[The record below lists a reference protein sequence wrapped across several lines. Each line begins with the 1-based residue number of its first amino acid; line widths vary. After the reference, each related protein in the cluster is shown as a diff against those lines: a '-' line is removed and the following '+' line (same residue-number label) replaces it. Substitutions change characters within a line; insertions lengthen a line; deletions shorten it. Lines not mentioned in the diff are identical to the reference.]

1 MANTDLP
8 ELISIIMPAYNC
20 ERTVED
26 AVSSVLAQTY
36 QDFEQIVVD
45 DNPAE
50 SEERRLTEEVMAQ
63 ITDSRVHYVKNEKN
77 MGGAASRNLA
87 IKMAKG
93 EYIAFLDD
101 DDIYLP
107 DRLRVQYEAMK
118 EHNWEVC
125 VMDGATFKYETG
137 EPVSERHQHLWNGM
151 SNNELIRSHLMYHI
165 SGTNSFM
172 FRTDFIRKIGGFDV
186 VPSCQEYIL
195 MQKAL
200 DAKPSFGYIPEIHIK
215 NFMHPGE
222 QISTGHKKLDG
233 QKMLIKNK
241 KKYFH
246 LLSGKE
252 KRQVL
257 CRHHGVLFFVY
268 YKMHKYYNAVWEAF
282 LCFFTS
288 PVNAIKWAKEYKGK
302 ITT

>member
-1 MANTDLP
+1 M
-8 ELISIIMPAYNC
+8 I
-20 ERTVED
+20 TVITPTYKRHQYLKNAID
-26 AVSSVLAQTY
+26 SVLAQTY
-36 QDFEQIVVD
+36 TDLELIVVD
-45 DNPAE
+45 DNPAS
-50 SEERRLTEEVMAQ
+50 SEERALTEKVMKGV
-63 ITDSRVHYVKNEKN
+63 TDSRVIYIQNDKNL
-77 MGGAASRNLA
+77 GGAGSRNRA
-87 IKMAKG
+87 IEIAKG

-118 EHNWEVC
+118 EKDWEVC

-137 EPVSERHQHLWNGM
+137 EPVSERHQHLWDNM
-151 SNNELIRSHLMYHI
+151 TNDDLIRSHLMYHI

-172 FRTDFIRKIGGFDV
+172 FRTDFIRKIGGFDI

-200 DAKPSFGYIPEIHIK
+200 DARPRFGYLPVTLIK
-215 NFMHPGE
+215 NFQHEGE
-222 QISTGHKKLDG
+222 QVSTGPKKLAG

-241 KKYFH
+241 KKYFY
-246 LLSGKE
+246 LLSSKE
-252 KRQVL
+252 KRKVL

-268 YKMHKYYNAVWEAF
+268 YKMHKYLQAVWEAF

-288 PVNAIKWAKEYKGK
+288 PSNAVKWVKDYKGK
-302 ITT
+302 ITA

>member
-1 MANTDLP
+1 MITVITP
-8 ELISIIMPAYNC
+8 TYNRA
-20 ERTVED
+20 EYLKT
-26 AVSSVLAQTY
+26 AVDSVLMQTY
-36 QDFEQIVVD
+36 QDWELLVID
-45 DNPAE
+45 DNKPD
-50 SEERRLTEEVMAQ
+50 SEARKATAEVMSHFSDPR
-63 ITDSRVHYVKNEKN
+63 IHYIQNEKN
-77 MGGAASRNLA
+77 MGGAAARNVG
-87 IKMAKG
+87 IFQAKG

-101 DDIYLP
+101 DDMYLP
-107 DRLRVQYEAMK
+107 DRLRVQVEAMMASD
-118 EHNWEVC
+118 WDVC

-137 EPVSERHQHLWNGM
+137 EPVSERHQHLWDGM

-172 FRTDFIRKIGGFDV
+172 FRTDFIRKIGGFDI

-200 DAKPSFGYIPEIHIK
+200 DARPKFGYLPITLIK
-215 NFMHPGE
+215 NFQHEGD
-222 QISTGHKKLDG
+222 QLSTGPKKLAG
-233 QKMLIKNK
+233 QKILIENK

-246 LLSGKE
+246 LLTRAE

-268 YKMHKYYNAVWEAF
+268 YKMHKYLYAAWEAF

-288 PVNAIKWAKEYKGK
+288 PSNAIKWVKEYKGK
-302 ITT
+302 IKA

>member
-1 MANTDLP
+1 
-8 ELISIIMPAYNC
+8 
-20 ERTVED
+20 
-26 AVSSVLAQTY
+26 
-36 QDFEQIVVD
+36 
-45 DNPAE
+45 
-50 SEERRLTEEVMAQ
+50 
-63 ITDSRVHYVKNEKN
+63 
-77 MGGAASRNLA
+77 
-87 IKMAKG
+87 MAKG

-101 DDIYLP
+101 DDMYLP

-118 EHNWEVC
+118 ENDWEVC

-137 EPVSERHQHLWNGM
+137 EPVSERHQHLWDGM
-151 SNNELIRSHLMYHI
+151 TNDELIRSHLMYHI

-172 FRTDFIRKIGGFDV
+172 FRTDFIRKIGGFDI

-200 DAKPSFGYIPEIHIK
+200 DAKPRFGYLPVTLIK
-215 NFMHPGE
+215 NFQHEGE
-222 QISTGHKKLDG
+222 QVSTGPKKLAG

-241 KKYFH
+241 KKYFY

-268 YKMHKYYNAVWEAF
+268 YKMHKYLHAAWEAF

-288 PVNAIKWAKEYKGK
+288 PSNAVKWVKEYKGK
-302 ITT
+302 ITA

>member
-1 MANTDLP
+1 M
-8 ELISIIMPAYNC
+8 I
-20 ERTVED
+20 TVITPTYKRHQYIKN
-26 AVSSVLAQTY
+26 AVDSVLSQTY
-36 QDFEQIVVD
+36 EDFELIVVD
-45 DNPAE
+45 DNPVN
-50 SEERRLTEEVMAQ
+50 SEERTLTEKVMNG
-63 ITDSRVHYVKNEKN
+63 ITDPRVVYIQNKENL
-77 MGGAASRNLA
+77 GGAGSRNKA
-87 IKMAKG
+87 IDMAKG

-107 DRLRVQYEAMK
+107 DRLKVQVEAMK
-118 EHNWEVC
+118 EHDWEVC

-137 EPVSERHQHLWNGM
+137 EPVSERHQRLWDGM
-151 SNNELIRSHLMYHI
+151 TNDELIRSHLMYHI

-172 FRTDFIRKIGGFDV
+172 FRTDFIRKIGGFDI

-200 DAKPSFGYIPEIHIK
+200 DAKPRFGYLPVTLIK
-215 NFMHPGE
+215 NFQHEGD
-222 QISTGHKKLDG
+222 QLSTGPKKLAG

-241 KKYFH
+241 KKYFY

-268 YKMHKYYNAVWEAF
+268 FKMHKYQHAVWEAF

-288 PVNAIKWAKEYKGK
+288 PTNAVKWVNEYKGK
-302 ITT
+302 IKA

>member
-1 MANTDLP
+1 M
-8 ELISIIMPAYNC
+8 I
-20 ERTVED
+20 TVITPTYKRHQYIKN
-26 AVSSVLAQTY
+26 AVDSVLSQTY
-36 QDFEQIVVD
+36 EDFELIVVD
-45 DNPAE
+45 DNPVN
-50 SEERRLTEEVMAQ
+50 SEERTLTEKVMNG
-63 ITDSRVHYVKNEKN
+63 ITDPRVVYIQNKENL
-77 MGGAASRNLA
+77 GGAGSRNKA
-87 IKMAKG
+87 IDMAKG

-101 DDIYLP
+101 DDMYLP
-107 DRLRVQYEAMK
+107 DRLKVQVEAMK
-118 EHNWEVC
+118 EHDWEVC

-137 EPVSERHQHLWNGM
+137 EPVSERHQRLWDGM
-151 SNNELIRSHLMYHI
+151 TNDELIRSHLMYHI

-172 FRTDFIRKIGGFDV
+172 FRTDFIRKIGGFDI

-200 DAKPSFGYIPEIHIK
+200 DAKPRFGYLPVTLIK
-215 NFMHPGE
+215 NFQHEGD
-222 QISTGHKKLDG
+222 QLSTGPKKLAG

-241 KKYFH
+241 KKYFY

-268 YKMHKYYNAVWEAF
+268 FKMHKYQHAVWEAF

-288 PVNAIKWAKEYKGK
+288 PTNAVKWVNEYKGK
-302 ITT
+302 IKA

>member
-1 MANTDLP
+1 M
-8 ELISIIMPAYNC
+8 I
-20 ERTVED
+20 TVITPTYKRHQYLKN
-26 AVSSVLAQTY
+26 AVDSVLAQTY
-36 QDFEQIVVD
+36 REFELIVVD
-45 DNPAE
+45 DNPMG
-50 SEERRLTEEVMAQ
+50 SEERKLTEEVMDG
-63 ITDSRVHYVKNEKN
+63 IKDPRVMYIQNESN
-77 MGGAASRNLA
+77 LGGAGSRNRA
-87 IKMAKG
+87 IEMAKG

-101 DDIYLP
+101 DDMYLP
-107 DRLRVQYEAMK
+107 DRLKVQVEAMK
-118 EHNWEVC
+118 EHDWEVC

-137 EPVSERHQHLWNGM
+137 EPVSVRHQRLWDGM
-151 SNNELIRSHLMYHI
+151 SNDELIRSHLMYHI

-172 FRTDFIRKIGGFDV
+172 FRTDFIRKIGGFDI

-200 DAKPSFGYIPEIHIK
+200 DAKPRFGYLPVTLIK
-215 NFMHPGE
+215 NFQHEGE
-222 QISTGHKKLDG
+222 QVSTGPKKLAG

-241 KKYFH
+241 KKYFY

-268 YKMHKYYNAVWEAF
+268 YKMHKYFHAAWEAF

-288 PVNAIKWAKEYKGK
+288 PSNAVKWVKEYKGK
-302 ITT
+302 ITA

>member
-1 MANTDLP
+1 M
-8 ELISIIMPAYNC
+8 I
-20 ERTVED
+20 TVITPTYKRHQYLKNAID
-26 AVSSVLAQTY
+26 SVLAQTY
-36 QDFEQIVVD
+36 TDLELIVVD
-45 DNPAE
+45 DNPAS
-50 SEERRLTEEVMAQ
+50 SEERALTEKVMKGV
-63 ITDSRVHYVKNEKN
+63 TDPRVIYIQNDKNL
-77 MGGAASRNLA
+77 GGAGSRNRA
-87 IKMAKG
+87 IEIAKG

-118 EHNWEVC
+118 EKDWEVC

-137 EPVSERHQHLWNGM
+137 EPVSERHQHLWDNM
-151 SNNELIRSHLMYHI
+151 TNDDLIRSHLMYHI

-172 FRTDFIRKIGGFDV
+172 FRTDFIRKIGGFDI

-200 DAKPSFGYIPEIHIK
+200 DARPRFGYLPVTLIK
-215 NFMHPGE
+215 NFQHEGE
-222 QISTGHKKLDG
+222 QVSTGPKKLAG

-241 KKYFH
+241 KKYFY
-246 LLSGKE
+246 LLSSKE
-252 KRQVL
+252 KRKVL

-268 YKMHKYYNAVWEAF
+268 YKMHKYLQAVWEAF

-288 PVNAIKWAKEYKGK
+288 PSNAVKWVKEYKGK
-302 ITT
+302 ITA

>member
-1 MANTDLP
+1 M
-8 ELISIIMPAYNC
+8 I
-20 ERTVED
+20 TVITPTFKRHQYLKN
-26 AVSSVLAQTY
+26 AVDSVLAQTY
-36 QDFEQIVVD
+36 KDFELIVVD
-45 DNPAE
+45 DNPAD
-50 SEERRLTEEVMAQ
+50 SEERKLTEEVMNG
-63 ITDSRVHYVKNEKN
+63 ITDPRVIYIQNEKN
-77 MGGAASRNLA
+77 LGGAGSRNRA
-87 IKMAKG
+87 IEMAKG

-101 DDIYLP
+101 DDMYLP

-118 EHNWEVC
+118 EHDWEVC

-137 EPVSERHQHLWNGM
+137 EPVSERHQRLWDGM
-151 SNNELIRSHLMYHI
+151 TNDELIRSHLMYHI

-172 FRTDFIRKIGGFDV
+172 FRTYFIRKIGGFDI

-200 DAKPSFGYIPEIHIK
+200 DAKPRFGYLPVTLIK
-215 NFMHPGE
+215 NFQHEGE
-222 QISTGHKKLDG
+222 QVSTGPKKLAG

-241 KKYFH
+241 KKYFY

-252 KRQVL
+252 RRQVL

-268 YKMHKYYNAVWEAF
+268 YKMHKYFHAAWEAI

-288 PVNAIKWAKEYKGK
+288 PSNAVKWVKEYKGK
-302 ITT
+302 ITA